1 MAGGTLTPLR
11 LRLALIAAFAVAIVL
26 VLLALHGGGKPA
38 PALLPGAKHGRA
50 GDPLA
55 WSPER
60 SGDFARRAGAGMSHV
75 LYAKSPGGLVA
86 SAERTASWRPLI
98 DQVARSTRED
108 PDTLEAIVLL
118 ESAGRPEAVAG
129 NSLEGAVG
137 LTQILAETGRDLLGM
152 RVDVDKSRSLTRR
165 IARADARGQ
174 RRRAQRLR
182 AARRRVDERFDPRK
196 SLAATAHYLA
206 FARGKL
212 RRDDLA
218 IASYHMGVGNLR
230 EALSLY
236 GKPQGIPYAQLFFDS
251 TPDRHEASQR
261 FLARLGDDSSTYL
274 WRVDAAREALRLVRK
289 DRGELERRQRLQTA
303 RNSAEVLLHPE
314 DQTQVFSDPDAL
326 QSAYDDGDIVA
337 LPAPYL
343 RAHGIAIDRGMG
355 SVAPRIGR
363 QPQLYRGLRR
373 EALATLAYIGRRVQR
388 IAGTRAPLTLTSTVR
403 DGDYQRAL
411 ASTDIEATDNYSLHT
426 TGYAFDIARDYASR
440 AQALAFQWAL
450 DRLTALNLVAW
461 VREPHAIHVTVA
473 HDAQRLEAPMGVR
486 GG

>member
-98 DQVARSTRED
+98 DQGARSTRED

-137 LTQILAETGRDLLGM
+137 LTQILAETGRNLLGM
-152 RVDVDKSRSLTRR
+152 RVDVNASRRLTRR
-165 IARADARGQ
+165 IARADGRGQ
-174 RRRAQRLR
+174 ARRARRLR
-182 AARRRVDERFDPRK
+182 AQRRRVDERFDPRK
-196 SLAATAHYLA
+196 ALAGTAHYLA

-212 RRDDLA
+212 HRDDLA

-236 GKPQGIPYAQLFFDS
+236 GKPEGIPYAQLFFDS
-251 TPDRHEASQR
+251 TPQRHQAAQE

-274 WRVDAAREALRLVRK
+274 WRVNAAREALHLLRT
-289 DRGELERRQRLQTA
+289 DRDELERREELQTA

-314 DQTQVFSDPDAL
+314 DKTEAFEDPDAL
-326 QSAYDDGDIVA
+326 GGAYDDGEIVP
-337 LPAPYL
+337 LPVPYL
-343 RAHGIAIDRGMG
+343 GTHGVVVDRGMG
-355 SVAPRIGR
+355 SMASSIGE
-363 QPQLYRGLRR
+363 QPARYRGLRR
-373 EALATLAYIGRRVQR
+373 EALATLAYIGRQVRQISGSRGRLIVS
-388 IAGTRAPLTLTSTVR
+388 STVR
-403 DGDYQRAL
+403 DKKSQEAL
-411 ASTDIEATDNYSLHT
+411 AATDIEATDNYSLHT
-426 TGYAFDIARDYASR
+426 TGYAFDIARNYASR
-440 AQALAFQWAL
+440 RQALSFQHVL
-450 DRLTALNLVAW
+450 DRRTALNLASW
-461 VREPHAIHVTVA
+461 VR
-473 HDAQRLEAPMGVR
+473 
-486 GG
+486 